1 MIELACAD
9 EFIKDFESKYKLKI
23 SRIPLNFADGKS
35 VFLLMCRCKRMWIAL
50 PYCSECYIETD
61 NKAFCEKP
69 PFVFVESQ
77 DGNLFCTRNVRWQIR
92 DTKAWSSNVYDQK
105 LDFELSFEDSDPIG
119 SLPANVKRK
128 MRRSSSLGVSV
139 KVAGKT
145 LVSDFYKVYS
155 KRMHSLGSPAFGK
168 RFLGRLAAK
177 KDCAVFVA
185 YYEGKPIGGAM
196 LEKRAD
202 NSCVNTLFA
211 TDTAHNR
218 LYTGYALHREMMLY
232 AKEHGTD
239 RYLLGRSTRHSGVH
253 AFKRHFKPREIPLFW
268 SYSFRHRNIREYT
281 WLSKLW
287 RFIPLHA
294 ANVLGS
300 VISRRVY

>member
-1 MIELACAD
+1 MIELALAD
-9 EFIKDFESKYKLKI
+9 EFIKDFESKYKLNV
-23 SRIPLNFADGKS
+23 SRIPLNFANGRS
-35 VFLLMCRCKRMWIAL
+35 VFLLMCRCRGMWIAL

-61 NKAFCEKP
+61 NRTFNEKP

-77 DGNLFCTRNVRWQIR
+77 DGNLFCSRNTRWQIR

-105 LDFELSFEDSDPIG
+105 LDFVLSLEGSDPIA

-155 KRMHSLGSPAFGK
+155 KRMHALGSPAFGK

-185 YYEGKPIGGAM
+185 YYKGKPIGGAM

-202 NSCVNTLFA
+202 NSCINTLFA
-211 TDTAHNR
+211 TDTAYNR
-218 LYTGYALHREMMLY
+218 LYTSYILHNRMMLY
-232 AKEHGTD
+232 AKERGVS
-239 RYLLGRSTRHSGVH
+239 RYLFGRSTRHSGVH
-253 AFKRHFKPREIPLFW
+253 TFKSHFKPQEIPLFW

-287 RFIPLHA
+287 RLIPFRI

-300 VISRRVY
+300 AISRRIY